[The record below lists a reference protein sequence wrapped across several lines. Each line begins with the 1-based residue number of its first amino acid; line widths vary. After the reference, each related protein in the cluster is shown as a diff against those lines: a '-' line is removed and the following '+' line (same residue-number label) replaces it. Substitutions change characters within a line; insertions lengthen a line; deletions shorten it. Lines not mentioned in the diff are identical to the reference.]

1 MTEMKRYYL
10 VIGWGYSKK
19 DKKPYS
25 RCAEIKGD
33 REGKKVQFVDIQS
46 CIFIDEIK
54 SLGEVVETTVT
65 IE

>member
-1 MTEMKRYYL
+1 MSEIKRYYL

-19 DKKPYS
+19 DKTPYS

-33 REGKKVQFVDIQS
+33 RDGNKVQFVDINS
-46 CIFIDEIK
+46 CIYIDCIK

-65 IE
+65 ID